1 MSQDR
6 TRRGIFYSVRRMSEQ
21 RWKWEIDPP
30 QCIKG
35 LYAESGE
42 IEGRRIDAVSAAQ
55 KAIEA
60 QTQQF
65 TH

>member
-6 TRRGIFYSVRRMSEQ
+6 THRGISYSVRRMSAQ

-30 QCIKG
+30 HCIKG

-42 IEGRRIDAVSAAQ
+42 VEGRRTDAVFAAQ
-55 KAIEA
+55 KAIEL

>member
-1 MSQDR
+1 
-6 TRRGIFYSVRRMSEQ
+6 MSEQ